1 MRHKGEFMTT
11 EVKPTYEQLKALAM
25 TALTDGNDTEF
36 LKISGQM
43 RSFKAEIAKAEADK
57 LQKEAQAMAGDRA
70 KLAEKILARIVSQFK
85 AIPAELEA
93 LKATG
98 FTFYL
103 PDDSSITPRVGLS
116 VPTLKAKTARTG
128 GGSTGKSKGEYGL
141 TLDEIYQKFK
151 TGEDEVKMSEAI
163 AKDEQVKAEKGK
175 SNSVNQYN
183 VKLAVKKN
191 AIAEGKLKPVS

>member
-1 MRHKGEFMTT
+1 MTT
-11 EVKPTYEQLKALAM
+11 EVKPTYEQLKVLAM

-43 RSFKAEIAKAEADK
+43 RSFKAEIAKAEAEK
-57 LQKEAQAMAGDRA
+57 LKKESEAMAGDRA
-70 KLAEKILARIVSQFK
+70 KLAEKLLTRIVNQMK
-85 AIPAELEA
+85 NLPTELGA

-103 PDDSSITPRVGLS
+103 PSEDSITPRVRLS
-116 VPTLKAKTARTG
+116 VPTLKAKTARSG

-151 TGEDEVKMSEAI
+151 TAEDEAKMSEAI
-163 AKDEQVKAEKGK
+163 AKDEAIRLEKGK

-191 AIAEGKLKPVS
+191 AIALGNLKPVS